1 MDIASVVGLVVCIGM
16 VIMGIVTGDEG
27 ISALG
32 NFMDYKSALITFGGS
47 FASVMIFYSIK
58 DFLNSLKAF
67 KILIYQT

>member
-47 FASVMIFYSIK
+47 FASVMV
-58 DFLNSLKAF
+58 FLFNKRFLEFLKG
-67 KILIYQT
+67 I